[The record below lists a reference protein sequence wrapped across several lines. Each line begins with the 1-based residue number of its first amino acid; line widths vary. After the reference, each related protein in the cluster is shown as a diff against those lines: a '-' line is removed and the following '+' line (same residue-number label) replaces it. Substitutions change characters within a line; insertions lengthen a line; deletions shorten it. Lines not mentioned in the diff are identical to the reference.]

1 MLLNMIQLGLLEEGG
16 FIYDSAGFATG
27 FETPLEHLEYKWRR
41 MVLFMIQLGLL
52 KGLKPL

>member
-1 MLLNMIQLGLLEEGG
+1 MEEGG
-16 FIYDSAGFATG
+16 FIYDSAGFGKG

-41 MVLFMIQLGLL
+41 MVLFMIQLGEL